1 VLGVVALVGVLGYNY
16 LQERSARRQAERSFA
31 SRHEDVLLEKTDARR
46 EPTLRPEPQPGAIP
60 HPQVDYI
67 IEVSLPL
74 REGWT
79 AIEHR
84 FGRRA
89 LLTES
94 SAALQMVTR
103 DGVVSE
109 AELLEFRSEVE
120 TLASRAGATAR
131 SPEMRAALEAAQELD
146 RACADADIQIAVHVI
161 GGSGEV
167 SASAS
172 FQVARR
178 EDGLTFTL
186 DVARTAEPSRS
197 YEAMVRAA
205 KQCGGNL
212 IDDNGR
218 PLDDRTLAAIGAQ
231 IEAVRQELLGR
242 GIEPGGPLAQ
252 RLFS

>member
-1 VLGVVALVGVLGYNY
+1 MLGVVALVGVLGYNY